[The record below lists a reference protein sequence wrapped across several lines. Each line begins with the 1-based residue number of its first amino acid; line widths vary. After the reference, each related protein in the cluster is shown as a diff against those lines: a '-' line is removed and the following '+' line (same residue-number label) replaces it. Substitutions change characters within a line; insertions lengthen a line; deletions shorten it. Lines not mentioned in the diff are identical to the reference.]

1 MFGFSS
7 FSEFPFST
15 IAVAYVPPPP
25 PIVVVDTHDGDGK
38 RKKKKFDEEVQKN
51 RLRKQQII
59 DAFEVIIEGRPELAE
74 DLAEEHIEVFA
85 KSQPQITIQKINFE
99 SFIQDIDKVEKLF
112 RALQELDDEEVLLLL

>member
-15 IAVAYVPPPP
+15 IAVAYVP

-38 RKKKKFDEEVQKN
+38 RKKKKFDEEVEKN

>member
-15 IAVAYVPPPP
+15 IAVAYVP

-38 RKKKKFDEEVQKN
+38 RKKKKFDEEVEKN

-74 DLAEEHIEVFA
+74 DLAKEHIEVFA